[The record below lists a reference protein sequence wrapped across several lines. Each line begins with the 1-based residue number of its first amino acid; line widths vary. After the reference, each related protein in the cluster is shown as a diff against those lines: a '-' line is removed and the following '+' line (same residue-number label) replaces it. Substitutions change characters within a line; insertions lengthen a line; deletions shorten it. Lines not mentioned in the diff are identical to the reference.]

1 MMRSSKE
8 KPQRYFTTGIDRARY
23 HVHAVLRRG
32 LQFTFQSK
40 RNDTC
45 ISEQFRLCVGSNYEL
60 FWFTSLRSVIGL
72 KKLAPN
78 FQPIGWKT
86 KTNPDLVISVFPRLK
101 QFPWFWFGLLLA
113 NWDIILY
120 SDWSM
125 WFLWSWSHDIQSKS
139 SLLAHSLAKL

>member
-1 MMRSSKE
+1 MIYLLSLLHLFLIE

-72 KKLAPN
+72 KKTRA
-78 FQPIGWKT
+78 
-86 KTNPDLVISVFPRLK
+86 
-101 QFPWFWFGLLLA
+101 QFPT
-113 NWDIILY
+113 NR
-120 SDWSM
+120 M
-125 WFLWSWSHDIQSKS
+125 KN
-139 SLLAHSLAKL
+139 